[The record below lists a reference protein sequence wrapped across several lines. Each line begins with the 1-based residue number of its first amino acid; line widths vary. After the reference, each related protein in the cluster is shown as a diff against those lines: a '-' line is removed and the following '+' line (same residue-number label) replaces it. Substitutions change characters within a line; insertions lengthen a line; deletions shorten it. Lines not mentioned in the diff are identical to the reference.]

1 MTTTEIVAETD
12 QDLSGPVT
20 EANLPEQATD
30 TASAPPARPA
40 ENLELLYVNP
50 KDLIIGLNV
59 RTEVGIDKQM
69 LADVKDRGVR
79 EIIPCRRNDERKLVV
94 RKGQRRVMHAV
105 EAGVPEVLV
114 LVEPELISDETAR
127 EIDRVIDQFSE
138 NDKRVALTEAD
149 QARAAQK
156 LLDLGLSAG
165 QIVRRL
171 HVPKKRVTAALAVAA
186 HPAAMDAVSDGV
198 LDLTQAAVIAEFGED
213 EEAVAELTE
222 AARKRPERFDHLAQ
236 RLRDQREETQLR
248 EAAVAQLTAQ
258 GVTVI
263 DRPESLYGGKTKELR
278 RLRATPDTASGT
290 ELTAEQHATCPG
302 NAAYL
307 VYRDWQPVDQRV
319 EVVYVCTDFQE
330 HGHAERHTSV
340 GVVTTGQRTGKMTE
354 QEKAERRRVVK
365 NNKEWTSAEK
375 VRHTWLKGFVKRKTA
390 PKDAQRWI
398 VEVLAHGSHDM
409 RKAMEDRHSLAIE
422 WLGLATD
429 DTRAWNAPNPIVTAA
444 ATANPAR
451 ATMLTVAMLLAA
463 LDNGTSRQTWR
474 SPTKDNVKFFS
485 KLREWGYNL
494 SEVEQLVLQPEKAAV
509 EDEAEEVDADMDADT
524 DTDEAADIDLAPEAE
539 LDDGPEDTVSS
550 ETASVDEITDDDEA
564 DPSIGI
570 DESAD
575 ASVTVTTEPV
585 AAQVVDEIDLAEQ
598 DLAA

>member
-1 MTTTEIVAETD
+1 MTTTEIVTETD
-12 QDLSGPVT
+12 QDLSARAT
-20 EANLPEQATD
+20 EVNLPEQATD

-40 ENLELLYVNP
+40 ENLETLYVNP

-59 RTEVGIDKQM
+59 RTEVSIDKQM

-79 EIIPCRRNDERKLVV
+79 EIIPCRRNDEGELVV
-94 RKGQRRVMHAV
+94 RKGQRRVIHAV

-198 LDLTQAAVIAEFGED
+198 LDLTQAAVIAEFGDD
-213 EEAVAELTE
+213 EEAVDELTE

-236 RLRDQREETQLR
+236 RLRDKREETQLR
-248 EAAVAQLTAQ
+248 EAAAAQLTAQ

-263 DRPESLYGGKTKELR
+263 DRPDSLYGGKTKELR
-278 RLRATPDTASGT
+278 RLRATPETESGT
-290 ELTAEQHATCPG
+290 ELTVEQHATCPG
-302 NAAYL
+302 HAAFL
-307 VYRDWQPVDQRV
+307 VYRDWQPVDKRV
-319 EVVYVCTDFQE
+319 EVEYVCTDFQE
-330 HGHAERHTSV
+330 NGHAERHTSI

-354 QEKAERRRVVK
+354 QEKTERRRVVK
-365 NNKEWTSAEK
+365 YNKEWTSAEK
-375 VRHTWLKGFVKRKTA
+375 VRHTFLKGFVKRKTA

-398 VEVLAHGSHDM
+398 VEVLARGSHDM

-422 WLGLATD
+422 WLGLGTD
-429 DTRAWNAPNPIVTAA
+429 DIRAWNSPNPIVTAA
-444 ATANPAR
+444 ATANSAR

-474 SPTKDNVKFFS
+474 SPTADNVAYFS

-494 SEVEQLVLQPEKAAV
+494 SEVESLVLEPEKATV
-509 EDEAEEVDADMDADT
+509 EDEDVDAEADT
-524 DTDEAADIDLAPEAE
+524 DEVAEVDLDPEAE
-539 LDDGPEDTVSS
+539 LNAGPEDTVVS
-550 ETASVDEITDDDEA
+550 EFTTVVDEITDADEANPAIDVDESDDEA
-564 DPSIGI
+564 GEPAVTAAA
-570 DESAD
+570 EPTAD
-575 ASVTVTTEPV
+575 
-585 AAQVVDEIDLAEQ
+585 QVVDEIELAEQ